1 MLNLTFVLQQLA
13 LPIDVERVKKKFF
26 FSSYNFFFNN
36 IFKVDLNYPYYADDR
51 LSIPKDQSR
60 LYSTKD
66 DFKTYQ
72 ENIRS

>member
-13 LPIDVERVKKKFF
+13 LPIDVERVKNENFVCFF
-26 FSSYNFFFNN
+26 FLLKN

-60 LYSTKD
+60 LYSTTD
-66 DFKTYQ
+66 DFKIYQ
-72 ENIRS
+72 ENLRS

>member
-13 LPIDVERVKKKFF
+13 LPIDVERVKEIFY
-26 FSSYNFFFNN
+26 SIFNEL
-36 IFKVDLNYPYYADDR
+36 FVLQVDLNYPYYADDR

-66 DFKTYQ
+66 DFKNYQ
-72 ENIRS
+72 ENLRL

>member
-13 LPIDVERVKKKFF
+13 LPIDVERVIKKLLFKNSFL
-26 FSSYNFFFNN
+26 SDN
-36 IFKVDLNYPYYADDR
+36 IKVDLNYPFYADDR

-66 DFKTYQ
+66 EFKTYQ
-72 ENIRS
+72 ESIRS

>member
-13 LPIDVERVKKKFF
+13 LPIDVERVKKTF
-26 FSSYNFFFNN
+26 FSSIQFDSF